1 MDKNRLRDTARNNIV
16 TIKFIVL
23 CAVCMAFSGYAPN
36 YVLYELFG
44 RLSRNMFIVLSLII
58 PIVAGMGIN
67 FAITIGAMAAQI
79 ACLLVLEWGVSGI
92 GGLAL
97 AALLEPA
104 VVLCRRRLHLRRG
117 FTATVLSLVV
127 LGTVAAGLVLLAMV
141 LLRQVCEL
149 SGRLPGYLEALPR
162 WTELVR
168 GRAQQ
173 LCAACPEGLRSWLEA
188 LLDGLSAQLAELLE
202 SMGQRC
208 LRAVTAAAAALPQAV
223 LFCATTL
230 LAVLFTA
237 GSYPRIRAFLR
248 RQLPEDR
255 LRQARGVKA
264 DLLATLGKWCKAQCI
279 LLGVTFCELLTGFLL
294 LRQGY
299 ALLLA
304 ALIAVI
310 DALPV
315 FGTGT
320 VLVPW
325 GALCLLTGNVPKGL
339 GLLALYGVISLVRSV
354 LEPKIMAAQV
364 DLPPLAALAA
374 MYVGFCAFGVA
385 GMVLCPMALLFV
397 KQLHDSGWLR
407 LWK

>member
-1 MDKNRLRDTARNNIV
+1 MRDPKLTFLIR
-16 TIKFIVL
+16 
-23 CAVCMAFSGYAPN
+23 CAYGAVWLALIWLMVR
-36 YVLYELFG
+36 YVLAWLLPF
-44 RLSRNMFIVLSLII
+44 LI
-58 PIVAGMGIN
+58 A
-67 FAITIGAMAAQI
+67 
-79 ACLLVLEWGVSGI
+79 
-92 GGLAL
+92 LAL

-141 LLRQVCEL
+141 LLRQ
-149 SGRLPGYLEALPR
+149 
-162 WTELVR
+162 
-168 GRAQQ
+168 
-173 LCAACPEGLRSWLEA
+173 
-188 LLDGLSAQLAELLE
+188 
-202 SMGQRC
+202 
-208 LRAVTAAAAALPQAV
+208 
-223 LFCATTL
+223 
-230 LAVLFTA
+230 
-237 GSYPRIRAFLR
+237 
-248 RQLPEDR
+248 
-255 LRQARGVKA
+255 ARGVKA
-264 DLLATLGKWCKAQCI
+264 DLLVTLGKWCKAQCI

>member
-1 MDKNRLRDTARNNIV
+1 MRDPKLTFLIR
-16 TIKFIVL
+16 
-23 CAVCMAFSGYAPN
+23 CAYGAVWLALIWLMVR
-36 YVLYELFG
+36 YVLVWLLPF
-44 RLSRNMFIVLSLII
+44 LI
-58 PIVAGMGIN
+58 A
-67 FAITIGAMAAQI
+67 
-79 ACLLVLEWGVSGI
+79 
-92 GGLAL
+92 LAL

-141 LLRQVCEL
+141 
-149 SGRLPGYLEALPR
+149 
-162 WTELVR
+162 
-168 GRAQQ
+168 
-173 LCAACPEGLRSWLEA
+173 
-188 LLDGLSAQLAELLE
+188 
-202 SMGQRC
+202 
-208 LRAVTAAAAALPQAV
+208 
-223 LFCATTL
+223 
-230 LAVLFTA
+230 
-237 GSYPRIRAFLR
+237 
-248 RQLPEDR
+248 
-255 LRQARGVKA
+255 
-264 DLLATLGKWCKAQCI
+264 
-279 LLGVTFCELLTGFLL
+279 
-294 LRQGY
+294 
-299 ALLLA
+299 LLA

-364 DLPPLAALAA
+364 DLSPLAALAA

>member
-1 MDKNRLRDTARNNIV
+1 MRDPKLTFLIR
-16 TIKFIVL
+16 
-23 CAVCMAFSGYAPN
+23 CAYGAVWLALIWLMVR
-36 YVLYELFG
+36 YVLVWLLPF
-44 RLSRNMFIVLSLII
+44 LI
-58 PIVAGMGIN
+58 A
-67 FAITIGAMAAQI
+67 
-79 ACLLVLEWGVSGI
+79 
-92 GGLAL
+92 LAL

-141 LLRQVCEL
+141 L
-149 SGRLPGYLEALPR
+149 
-162 WTELVR
+162 
-168 GRAQQ
+168 
-173 LCAACPEGLRSWLEA
+173 
-188 LLDGLSAQLAELLE
+188 
-202 SMGQRC
+202 
-208 LRAVTAAAAALPQAV
+208 
-223 LFCATTL
+223 
-230 LAVLFTA
+230 
-237 GSYPRIRAFLR
+237 
-248 RQLPEDR
+248 

>member
-1 MDKNRLRDTARNNIV
+1 MRDPKLTFLIR
-16 TIKFIVL
+16 
-23 CAVCMAFSGYAPN
+23 CAYGAVWLALIWLMVR
-36 YVLYELFG
+36 YVLVWLLPF
-44 RLSRNMFIVLSLII
+44 LI
-58 PIVAGMGIN
+58 A
-67 FAITIGAMAAQI
+67 
-79 ACLLVLEWGVSGI
+79 
-92 GGLAL
+92 LAL

-299 ALLLA
+299 ALLLGGTDRRHRRPAGVRHGDGAGAVGHTVPADRERPQGAGA
-304 ALIAVI
+304 AG
-310 DALPV
+310 PV
-315 FGTGT
+315 RRH
-320 VLVPW
+320 LA
-325 GALCLLTGNVPKGL
+325 GAE
-339 GLLALYGVISLVRSV
+339 R
-354 LEPKIMAAQV
+354 
-364 DLPPLAALAA
+364 
-374 MYVGFCAFGVA
+374 A
-385 GMVLCPMALLFV
+385 GA
-397 KQLHDSGWLR
+397 
-407 LWK
+407 

>member
-1 MDKNRLRDTARNNIV
+1 MRDPKLTFLIR
-16 TIKFIVL
+16 
-23 CAVCMAFSGYAPN
+23 CAYGAVWLALIWLMVR
-36 YVLYELFG
+36 YVLVWLLPF
-44 RLSRNMFIVLSLII
+44 LI
-58 PIVAGMGIN
+58 A
-67 FAITIGAMAAQI
+67 
-79 ACLLVLEWGVSGI
+79 
-92 GGLAL
+92 LAL

-208 LRAVTAAAAALPQAV
+208 LRAV
-223 LFCATTL
+223 
-230 LAVLFTA
+230 LFTA

-279 LLGVTFCELLTGFLL
+279 LLGVTFCELLAGLL
-294 LRQGY
+294 LMRQGY

-364 DLPPLAALAA
+364 DLSPLAALAA

>member
-1 MDKNRLRDTARNNIV
+1 MRDPKLTFLIR
-16 TIKFIVL
+16 
-23 CAVCMAFSGYAPN
+23 CAYGAVWLALIWLMVR
-36 YVLYELFG
+36 YVLVWLLPF
-44 RLSRNMFIVLSLII
+44 LI
-58 PIVAGMGIN
+58 A
-67 FAITIGAMAAQI
+67 
-79 ACLLVLEWGVSGI
+79 
-92 GGLAL
+92 LAL

-117 FTATVLSLVV
+117 CTATVLSLVV

-230 LAVLFTA
+230 L
-237 GSYPRIRAFLR
+237 
-248 RQLPEDR
+248 LPEDR

-279 LLGVTFCELLTGFLL
+279 LLGVTFCELLAGLL
-294 LRQGY
+294 LMRQGY

-364 DLPPLAALAA
+364 DLSPLAALAA

>member
-1 MDKNRLRDTARNNIV
+1 M
-16 TIKFIVL
+16 
-23 CAVCMAFSGYAPN
+23 
-36 YVLYELFG
+36 
-44 RLSRNMFIVLSLII
+44 
-58 PIVAGMGIN
+58 
-67 FAITIGAMAAQI
+67 
-79 ACLLVLEWGVSGI
+79 
-92 GGLAL
+92 
-97 AALLEPA
+97 
-104 VVLCRRRLHLRRG
+104 
-117 FTATVLSLVV
+117 
-127 LGTVAAGLVLLAMV
+127 
-141 LLRQVCEL
+141 
-149 SGRLPGYLEALPR
+149 
-162 WTELVR
+162 
-168 GRAQQ
+168 
-173 LCAACPEGLRSWLEA
+173 
-188 LLDGLSAQLAELLE
+188 
-202 SMGQRC
+202 
-208 LRAVTAAAAALPQAV
+208 
-223 LFCATTL
+223 
-230 LAVLFTA
+230 
-237 GSYPRIRAFLR
+237 
-248 RQLPEDR
+248 
-255 LRQARGVKA
+255 
-264 DLLATLGKWCKAQCI
+264 GKWCKAQCI
-279 LLGVTFCELLTGFLL
+279 LLGITFCELLAGLLL